1 MSARK
6 LAALRARPFELL
18 VALEEAILGTG
29 PRPGGLREEQWV
41 GVAFRVGPYSFVA
54 PREEVKE
61 VLAWPEVTPLPRAK
75 PWLLGLASIH
85 GQLVAVTDLAR
96 WAGTGETALT
106 NTCRLIVV
114 NHPDVPAGLLVDQVF
129 GFRRFANGD
138 SVSAPSDVAPSFASH
153 VQGAFALEGESW
165 TVLGLRHLVES
176 ETFLEAAS

>member
-1 MSARK
+1 MASRK

-18 VALEEAILGTG
+18 AALEAAILGAG
-29 PRPGGLREEQWV
+29 PRPGGLREEEWV
-41 GVAFRVGPYSFVA
+41 GVAFRAGPYTFVA

-61 VLAWPEVTPLPRAK
+61 VLAWPEVTPLPRAR

-96 WAGTGETALT
+96 WAGAGETALT
-106 NTCRLIVV
+106 NTCRVVVV

-129 GFRRFANGD
+129 GFRRFAGAD
-138 SVSAPSDVAPSFASH
+138 SEAGGAEVAAPFLPH
-153 VQGAFALEGESW
+153 VQGAFALEGEKW